1 MLMKSK
7 IFFMTIILSLFFITI
22 DLSFWGANLLKVL
35 QGGWVPLAIGAVI
48 YIFMTTWNWG
58 RRILREKVEEQTH
71 SIESFIT
78 EFLSIRVMT
87 ISGTAIY
94 MSSNPHGIPPSL
106 IHNLKHN
113 KILHKQIIVLTILFD
128 KVPRVNLEEKIE
140 IEIPTEGFYKI
151 IARYGFMDIA
161 NITDVLDIL
170 NKKGIKIKV
179 DYTTFFLGRES
190 IFAKKGT
197 GIFGLRKKL
206 FILMSHN
213 AQRATEFFNIP
224 PTRVFEIGSQIEI

>member
-1 MLMKSK
+1 MRKLWKWSLPLA
-7 IFFMTIILSLFFITI
+7 IFLSLFFIAI
-22 DLSFWGANLLKVL
+22 DLSFWGANLLKIL

-58 RRILREKVEEQTH
+58 RRTLLQKVQEQTH

-113 KILHKQIIVLTILFD
+113 KILHKQII
-128 KVPRVNLEEKIE
+128 
-140 IEIPTEGFYKI
+140 
-151 IARYGFMDIA
+151 
-161 NITDVLDIL
+161 
-170 NKKGIKIKV
+170 
-179 DYTTFFLGRES
+179 
-190 IFAKKGT
+190 
-197 GIFGLRKKL
+197 
-206 FILMSHN
+206 
-213 AQRATEFFNIP
+213 
-224 PTRVFEIGSQIEI
+224 